1 MKIYDITAPVFE
13 GITVYKN
20 KLEKQPKFS
29 KVTNAPYKVRCS

>member
-20 KLEKQPKFS
+20 KLENNQNFRK
-29 KVTNAPYKVRCS
+29 